1 MAYSIDNSGSGR
13 DGLRWISLSQ
23 VKNKGYT
30 KYGIWYRSSKGANAE
45 EDDGV
50 KRRTRSRVSEAATG
64 SSHGW
69 PVQVGP

>member
-1 MAYSIDNSGSGR
+1 MIDRIENSGR
-13 DGLRWISLSQ
+13 DRLRWISLSQ

-30 KYGIWYRSSKGANAE
+30 KYGICMVQEQRGANAE
-45 EDDGV
+45 EDDSV
-50 KRRTRSRVSEAATG
+50 KRPRRNRVSEAATG